1 MKFDFNLPLNF
12 ILLSN
17 SAKLMFSFLSEL
29 NFFSVAPQVMVD
41 LASPLAILEIERVS
55 VRVPVSAFFDVVSVF
70 LFLAF
75 CRLLG
80 GGFVASSTTLFDNFN
95 EVQLPKTELR
105 SKEFVDEHVDS
116 TEDKVGERD
125 SESRA
130 ESTDVTSL
138 YLEHGQKVSSE
149 EYQYKHGRVTA
160 PHSNISAVLRNFGE
174 DDNPLHPLNVRLV
187 VLTKVTSS
195 DLDNDPDH

>member
-1 MKFDFNLPLNF
+1 
-12 ILLSN
+12 
-17 SAKLMFSFLSEL
+17 MFSILSEV
-29 NFFSVAPQVMVD
+29 NSFSVVPQVMVNF
-41 LASPLAILEIERVS
+41 ASPLAILEIERIS
-55 VRVPVSAFFDVVSVF
+55 IRVPIGAFFDVVRVL

-75 CRLLG
+75 CGLL
-80 GGFVASSTTLFDNFN
+80 FDSLVASSATLFDNFN
-95 EVQLPKTELR
+95 EVQLPETEFR
-105 SKEFVDEHVDS
+105 SEEFVDEHVDS
-116 TEDKVGERD
+116 SEDKVGERD

-130 ESTDVTSL
+130 KSTEVTSL

-149 EYQYKHGRVTA
+149 EYQYKHGHVTA

-195 DLDNDPDH
+195 NLDNDPDHQDGQPE